1 LLTDTLDPTTDPNN
15 PHAISLV
22 GVGQSA
28 IIPSVGELDFLP
40 SQANTL
46 QTITFTNQSQ
56 APTGE
61 VVTILPTSINPSTG
75 QPCTYPASSGTP
87 SGLQIVDFIF
97 GACDGVALGT
107 VPQDFT
113 IQPDD
118 CSGKVLNPGD
128 TCTVGITFTPQTTA
142 LIDVFLQINS
152 SEPDTGRFLMELK
165 GNVAA
170 IPAPAVR
177 KRRR

>member
-1 LLTDTLDPTTDPNN
+1 M
-15 PHAISLV
+15 
-22 GVGQSA
+22 

-40 SQANTL
+40 SQAGTL
-46 QTITFTNQSQ
+46 QTITFTNQTQ
-56 APTGE
+56 APAGE
-61 VVTILPTSINPSTG
+61 AVTILPTSINPSTG
-75 QPCTYPASSGTP
+75 QPCTYPTSPGTP

-97 GACDGVALGT
+97 GACDGVAVGT
-107 VPQDFT
+107 VQQNFT
-113 IQPDD
+113 IHPDN
-118 CSGKVLNPGD
+118 CSGKTLYPGD

-170 IPAPAVR
+170 LPTPPAL

>member
-1 LLTDTLDPTTDPNN
+1 
-15 PHAISLV
+15 
-22 GVGQSA
+22 
-28 IIPSVGELDFLP
+28 VGELDFLP
-40 SQANTL
+40 SQANTV

-61 VVTILPTSINPSTG
+61 MVTILPTSINPSTG

-87 SGLQIVDFIF
+87 SGLQIVDFVF
-97 GACDGVALGT
+97 GACDGVPFGT
-107 VPQDFT
+107 VLQDFT
-113 IQPDD
+113 IQPDN

-128 TCTVGITFTPQTTA
+128 GCTVGITFTPQSTG

-152 SEPDTGRFLMELK
+152 SEPDSGRFPIELK

-170 IPAPAVR
+170 TPAAAAR